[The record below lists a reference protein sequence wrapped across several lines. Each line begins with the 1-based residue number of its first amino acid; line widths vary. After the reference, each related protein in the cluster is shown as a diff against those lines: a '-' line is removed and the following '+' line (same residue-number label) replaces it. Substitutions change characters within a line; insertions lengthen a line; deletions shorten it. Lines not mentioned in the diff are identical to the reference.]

1 MSRPSPERPELP
13 EGWVGTTGGVR
24 ERLAIAGTLTIA
36 AVSFA
41 TAVAAALAGNT
52 VATRYCLLFALAMA
66 LVAALGAAIG
76 FRRVG
81 LPAALRTVGERGGI
95 SATEIRCSGY
105 QFALLVSLTAC
116 CTAFCLMAAVEVFVH
131 QSHGGSGAAAVLL
144 GAGALF
150 FGSFGA
156 AAAFGRVRR
165 GGVTL
170 SSRGIAHRGWSFE
183 SRLEWPA
190 IAGVTPAFNG
200 HPTIL
205 VIGYTN
211 ADWDRRYTTRL
222 WRLDRIPPV
231 PMIEVDCRRFDLDP
245 CVLYGYLRAYVESPA
260 ARREL
265 GTDTALMRARHL
277 QRADR

>member
-1 MSRPSPERPELP
+1 MSHPSPERPDLP
-13 EGWVGTTGGVR
+13 DGWADTTGGVR

-36 AVSFA
+36 AASTA
-41 TAVAAALAGNT
+41 TAVAAALGGNV
-52 VATRYCLLFALAMA
+52 VAARYCLLFALAMA

-76 FRRVG
+76 FRRVE
-81 LPAALRTVGERGGI
+81 LPAALRTLGERGGVP
-95 SATEIRCSGY
+95 ATEIRCSGA
-105 QFALLVSLTAC
+105 QFALLVSVTAC
-116 CTAFCLMAAVEVFVH
+116 CAAFCLMAAVEVFVR
-131 QSHGGSGAAAVLL
+131 HGGPAAATALL
-144 GAGALF
+144 AAGGLF

-156 AAAFGRVRR
+156 AAAFGRIRR

-170 SSRGIAHRGWSFE
+170 SGRGIAHRGWSFE

-190 IAGVTPAFNG
+190 IAGITPAFNG

-222 WRLDRIPPV
+222 WRIDRLPPV

-245 CVLYGYLRAYVESPA
+245 HALYGYLAAYVESA
-260 ARREL
+260 DARSEL
-265 GTDTALMRARHL
+265 GTEAALTRARNV
-277 QRADR
+277 R

>member
-1 MSRPSPERPELP
+1 MSRPGAERPDLP
-13 EGWVGTTGGVR
+13 DGWAGTTGGIR

-36 AVSFA
+36 AVSCA
-41 TAVAAALAGNT
+41 TAVAAALGGNA
-52 VATRYCLLFALAMA
+52 VATRYCLLFALPMA

-76 FRRVG
+76 FRSVE
-81 LPAALRTVGERGGI
+81 LPAALRTVDERGGVP
-95 SATEIRCSGY
+95 ATEIRCSEV

-116 CTAFCLMAAVEVFVH
+116 CAAFCLMAAVEVFVR
-131 QSHGGSGAAAVLL
+131 QRHGGPAAATALL
-144 GAGALF
+144 AAGGLS

-156 AAAFGRVRR
+156 AVALGRIRR

-170 SSRGIAHRGWSFE
+170 SGRGIAHRGWSFE

-190 IAGVTPAFNG
+190 VAGITPAFNG

-222 WRLDRIPPV
+222 WRIDRLPPV

-245 CVLYGYLRAYVESPA
+245 RVLYGYLRAYVESA
-260 ARREL
+260 DVRSEL
-265 GTDTALMRARHL
+265 GTEAALTRARNVL
-277 QRADR
+277 